1 MRFPSLAL
9 LAERA
14 TQVLRRFPWTLA
26 AGTLAAAAGIVATT
40 KGAGDVWARLAF
52 VGALGLPVT
61 IALTL
66 LAEVRGWPGSLRMA
80 VLVGSAAAL
89 ALFFLAWPGIE
100 ARHDAMRYFQ
110 FDPFRGRPRDAY
122 TVGTLRARAAA
133 HDVSPK
139 SSREY
144 AAQGMLTR

>member
-1 MRFPSLAL
+1 MRAPATMRFPSLAL

-26 AGTLAAAAGIVATT
+26 AGTLAAVAGIAATT
-40 KGAGDVWARLAF
+40 HGARDVWARLAF
-52 VGALGLPVT
+52 VAALGLPVT

-80 VLVGSAAAL
+80 VLLGSVAAL

-100 ARHDAMRYFQ
+100 ARHDAIRYFQ
-110 FDPFRGRPRDAY
+110 LSAALHLGVAFLPFLGPGESLA
-122 TVGTLRARAAA
+122 
-133 HDVSPK
+133 
-139 SSREY
+139 
-144 AAQGMLTR
+144 